1 MLKINP
7 KELSLGRFHQYML
20 GAVTPRPISFASTV
34 DANGN
39 ANLAPFSYFGAF
51 SADPA
56 IIAFSPA
63 RSGRDNSTKH
73 TLDNVLEVPECV
85 VNMVNYAMVQQQSLA
100 STAYDKGVSEFVK
113 AGLTP
118 IESEMVKPF
127 RVKESPVQMECKVR
141 EVKSFGDNPGSG
153 QMVICEIVL
162 MHISNDVLNDE
173 QFIDQHKL
181 DSIARMGGSWYS
193 RSSKGLF
200 EIEKPIRNKG
210 MGVDQLPEAIR
221 NSTTLTGNNLGQLG
235 NLEAL
240 PSKDEVDVIANKY
253 DLNNLHQ
260 LAKTELDNG
269 NVELGVKILMLEY
282 YK

>member
-39 ANLAPFSYFGAF
+39 PNLAPFSYFGAF

-85 VNMVNYAMVQQQSLA
+85 VNIVNYAMVQQQSLA

-181 DSIARMGGSWYS
+181 DSIARMGGNWYS

-240 PSKDEVDVIANKY
+240 PSKDEVGVIANKY